1 MTGYYFISRTD
12 RGYLQFRKMYPT
24 ISVNARDAE
33 LPGALSDMI
42 AHGRIILKERK
53 LQIQTCFS
61 QTIPFTYARILHL
74 ALTCH

>member
-1 MTGYYFISRTD
+1 M
-12 RGYLQFRKMYPT
+12 LEML
-24 ISVNARDAE
+24 E

-42 AHGRIILKERK
+42 AHGRIILKERE